1 MNQTILTLFL
11 SASAAALLAQGPPPP
26 PGPGGFGPFGGRGLA
41 IAGMGPG
48 EAVTGA
54 PYSGIQVVQSQTT
67 LADGNRITN
76 RHQTQ
81 VSRDSQGRIR
91 TEETVTPPADSGKQP
106 FTMITILDPV
116 AGTRTVLN
124 SADMTAT
131 QMPFAARGGRR
142 GGRPD
147 GPPPPDARPQ
157 GAGPQRTVTN
167 LGTQSINGV
176 AATGTQTSEVIPAGA
191 IGNAQP
197 ITISRVVWI
206 SNDLKVPVQI
216 KSSDPR
222 FGNMEMELTNIAT
235 SEPGAS
241 LFVIPAGYTVQQGR
255 GGGAGGMM
263 RQGPGGAGAGPQGRV
278 RGAPKN

>member
-1 MNQTILTLFL
+1 MNQTIFTLFL

-48 EAVTGA
+48 EAITGA

-124 SADMTAT
+124 PADMTAT

-147 GPPPPDARPQ
+147 GPPPHDAR
-157 GAGPQRTVTN
+157 PQRTVTN

-241 LFVIPAGYTVQQGR
+241 LFVVPAGYTVKPGR
-255 GGGAGGMM
+255 GGW
-263 RQGPGGAGAGPQGRV
+263 AGAGPQGRM